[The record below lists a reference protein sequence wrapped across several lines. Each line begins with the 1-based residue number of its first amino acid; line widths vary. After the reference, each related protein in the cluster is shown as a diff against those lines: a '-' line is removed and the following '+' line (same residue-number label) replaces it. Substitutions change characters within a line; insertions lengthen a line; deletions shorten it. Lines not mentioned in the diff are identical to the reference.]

1 MPPEYPHHRAAR
13 RGARG
18 PRLGHRYSR
27 LKRALPDGSA
37 RFFDVRTTA
46 LLQTSSCANKFHH
59 SCRSPSQCLHSLTA
73 YWGQMI
79 NRGNSAP
86 NATKGANM
94 FFKRGLLAFV
104 IVIGLL
110 VLVGGAVQRRSWQ
123 QGCQAAQRG
132 CGGPGDDGDG
142 GSAQELVALPLRPAH
157 VCHRAARRGAANSEP
172 GAHRSPETERRPQ
185 PRASL

>member
-1 MPPEYPHHRAAR
+1 
-13 RGARG
+13 
-18 PRLGHRYSR
+18 
-27 LKRALPDGSA
+27 
-37 RFFDVRTTA
+37 
-46 LLQTSSCANKFHH
+46 
-59 SCRSPSQCLHSLTA
+59 
-73 YWGQMI
+73 
-79 NRGNSAP
+79 
-86 NATKGANM
+86 M